1 MDPFTIYRIGRT
13 RQQELLAW
21 AARQDEQQR
30 RRWTLRNLRA
40 RIVTTRTPNCN
51 RASTLHHSPDDV

>member
-1 MDPFTIYRIGRT
+1 MDPFTIYRIGRI
-13 RQQELLAW
+13 RQQEILAW

-40 RIVTTRTPNCN
+40 RIVTTRTPNCQ
-51 RASTLHHSPDDV
+51 